1 MITHCP
7 ICGRPFSP
15 VDVVLS
21 ELNANYQCHHCWNRI
36 HATGAGTSP
45 FRFEGQKR
53 PRIVSTHRK
62 TKTREKKP

>member
-1 MITHCP
+1 MTTYCP

-15 VDVVLS
+15 LDVVLS

-36 HATGAGTSP
+36 HATGGVTP
-45 FRFEGQKR
+45 PLGLEGQKR

-62 TKTREKKP
+62 IKTGEKKS